1 MLIGRSPETT
11 SESGLTLIECIV
23 AIVIIAV
30 VGVAITPPLF
40 LATAA
45 RVQTNRAE
53 QAVQISQGEVDKVRV
68 LVEQGAYDSADLPG
82 AGSAEEIGRA
92 HV

>member
-1 MLIGRSPETT
+1 MSPRLRLAWIKRWATLAGRSQQANA
-11 SESGLTLIECIV
+11 ESGLTLIECIV
-23 AIVIIAV
+23 AIVIISV

-53 QAVQISQGEVDKVRV
+53 QAVQIAQGEVD
-68 LVEQGAYDSADLPG
+68 
-82 AGSAEEIGRA
+82 
-92 HV
+92 